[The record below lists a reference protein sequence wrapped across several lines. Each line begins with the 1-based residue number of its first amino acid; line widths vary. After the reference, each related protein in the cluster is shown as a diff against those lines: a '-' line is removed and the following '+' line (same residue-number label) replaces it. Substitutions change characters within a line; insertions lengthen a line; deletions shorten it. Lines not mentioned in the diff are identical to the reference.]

1 VWLGFFGAIK
11 VGQFRNCAPTY
22 FRYFCIFPEYLVLSK
37 FSPYFGTWHIMSYL
51 WVFALVMHG
60 FNFFKKKEE
69 EEKINV
75 IL

>member
-1 VWLGFFGAIK
+1 VVGFFWRDK
-11 VGQFRNCAPTY
+11 SRSVSQLCPTY

-37 FSPYFGTWHIMSYL
+37 FSPYFGTHIMSYL
-51 WVFALVMHG
+51 WVFALVMHS